1 MLVEAIK
8 LMESQKDMY
17 IIQDKNIHTYARNKV
32 IVNKMKANI
41 RKEIQ
46 LRDFIIKI
54 LEEKLEEDIDI

>member
-1 MLVEAIK
+1 MLLEAIK